1 LRAVKSRGTGSDDA
15 NVMCA
20 VANEGNEGNGD
31 NTKDAGDEKD
41 AHKHHA
47 NERLE

>member
-1 LRAVKSRGTGSDDA
+1 
-15 NVMCA
+15 MFA
-20 VANEGNEGNGD
+20 VANEGNGD